1 MEDSLTILFQGPVM
15 YENDETYDCI
25 NSARKI
31 FPKANF
37 ILSTWNDHKN
47 FIDEKFLNI
56 ENLEIVYSE
65 DPGAPYCKPN
75 SPLNVNRLIV
85 SSKNGLEKVKTKYV
99 FKCRSDIYFKNKS
112 VINLYRK
119 YKNTIESNLNI
130 VSEKVLFSNQT
141 SLNPKRIPILYH
153 LCDWI
158 VVGNLQD
165 VKKIFEID
173 LMPKDDFHWF
183 LNNKKPEDDITPG
196 NLSRYMSED
205 YIIYKF
211 CKKNL
216 PICMHDHYLDTNEN
230 EQKLWLQIIADNFII
245 LPNKIIGIKSLKYHN
260 VASFHLYKSFTFYE
274 WKKLSKLNNSLVSAL
289 ANEINLSAYKL
300 LSGLYKI
307 LSFFKN
313 NFYNKTR
320 KNL

>member
-1 MEDSLTILFQGPVM
+1 MEDSLTILFQGPVL
-15 YENDETYDCI
+15 YENEETYHCI
-25 NSARKI
+25 TSARKI
-31 FPKANF
+31 FPKSNI
-37 ILSTWNDHKN
+37 ILSTWNDHKK
-47 FIDEKFLNI
+47 FIDEKFYKI
-56 ENLEIVYSE
+56 KNLEIVYSE
-65 DPGAPYCKPN
+65 DPGAPFCKPN
-75 SPLNVNRLIV
+75 SPLNVNRIIV

-99 FKCRSDIYFKNKS
+99 FKCRSDIYFQSKN
-112 VINLYRK
+112 VINLYCK

-158 VVGNLQD
+158 VAGNLKD
-165 VKKIFEID
+165 VKKIFDID
-173 LMPKDDFHWF
+173 LMPNEDFHWF
-183 LNNKKPEDDITPG
+183 LYNKKPEDYITPG

-205 YIIYKF
+205 YIVYKF

-216 PICMHDHYLDTNEN
+216 SNCIHDHYLDTNDN

-245 LPNKIIGIKSLKYHN
+245 MPNKLIGIKSLKYHN

-274 WKKLSKLNNSLVSAL
+274 WQKLSKLNNS
-289 ANEINLSAYKL
+289 IILSLLDQIKIISYKL
-300 LSGLYKI
+300 LADLYKI
-307 LSFFKN
+307 LFIIKN

-320 KNL
+320 K